1 VADHEQCP
9 PHRASGS
16 AAGHPARGPELADDP
31 QAGFRAISGL
41 VLALFVTSVSVGVI
55 TTLVASA
62 GPASGTAAAN
72 TLVNYFWRDS
82 AGQLVSSVPSVPA
95 QHDQQSQRRRR
106 SDDGVTLVHQV
117 PSAPP
122 DQLAPEGLVLCA
134 QLSHAP
140 AIGKMRARRGGG
152 RDRLPARKWIRSET
166 TIDQAVWPPAPITP
180 EALAALLVVG
190 TNGSTAAVETARTQ
204 LEKAAPSR
212 FPPDTLSSMSPDSSR
227 LLAGYKQL
235 ANVVILVSLPIAGCS
250 LAVAPGPQ
258 YYLIVALGLVVA
270 LAILGSTLPMLS
282 RITDPEAARFD

>member
-1 VADHEQCP
+1 
-9 PHRASGS
+9 
-16 AAGHPARGPELADDP
+16 
-31 QAGFRAISGL
+31 
-41 VLALFVTSVSVGVI
+41 
-55 TTLVASA
+55 
-62 GPASGTAAAN
+62 
-72 TLVNYFWRDS
+72 
-82 AGQLVSSVPSVPA
+82 
-95 QHDQQSQRRRR
+95 
-106 SDDGVTLVHQV
+106 
-117 PSAPP
+117 
-122 DQLAPEGLVLCA
+122 
-134 QLSHAP
+134 
-140 AIGKMRARRGGG
+140 MRARRGGG

-166 TIDQAVWPPAPITP
+166 TIDQAVWPPAPSTP